1 MKKFK
6 QWLESIYDG
15 STIQDKG
22 LLELFRNIK
31 SGDHSAI
38 NQFYLKLA
46 NMHLDPDKKNRA
58 EIFKHALNAAIATGD
73 RWDEVESELF
83 WLLKRSEESI

>member
-38 NQFYLKLA
+38 NQFYLRRRENPYFCPQKFARFGQTSL
-46 NMHLDPDKKNRA
+46 
-58 EIFKHALNAAIATGD
+58 G
-73 RWDEVESELF
+73 
-83 WLLKRSEESI
+83 